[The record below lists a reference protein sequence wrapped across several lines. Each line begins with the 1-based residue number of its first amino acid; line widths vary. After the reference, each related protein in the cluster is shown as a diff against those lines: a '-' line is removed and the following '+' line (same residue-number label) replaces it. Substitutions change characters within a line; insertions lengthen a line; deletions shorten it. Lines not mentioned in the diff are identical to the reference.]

1 MRRGSPPQQSFPA
14 TFQCRG
20 PEVPLWDVG
29 SSIRSLPPIGG
40 GWRGIRKEP
49 TWSGHRIGELEP
61 PGLDSNP
68 SGGLILRNLLIPQK
82 SKTERNHENAEVRY
96 TAGTRPDSEFAYMDG
111 CGHCGDGHNFNPLLY
126 L

>member
-1 MRRGSPPQQSFPA
+1 MNPPAMRRGSPPQQSFAA

-49 TWSGHRIGELEP
+49 TWSGRRIGELEP
-61 PGLDSNP
+61 PGLDSTHTLVD
-68 SGGLILRNLLIPQK
+68 STLLIVFPSRQNEPELA
-82 SKTERNHENAEVRY
+82 SVWYSFQNRDQSDPRVW
-96 TAGTRPDSEFAYMDG
+96 
-111 CGHCGDGHNFNPLLY
+111 L
-126 L
+126 